1 MIIYKGKLFIISL
14 GREVNMF
21 QIIFWACAV
30 IILLGIELATF
41 QLVSIWFAGSSL
53 VCLICAAC
61 HMPESFMGQVVI
73 FVIISCLLLIATK
86 PLVKKLKATKS
97 VPTNADLDIGK
108 TATVIEAV
116 DANNGRVRLNGV
128 DWSARTADGKKLKVG
143 TNCTVEKIEGSKF
156 IVK

>member
-1 MIIYKGKLFIISL
+1 
-14 GREVNMF
+14 MF

-30 IILLGIELATF
+30 VILAGVELITF
-41 QLVSIWFAGSSL
+41 QLVSIWFAASSL

-61 HMPESFMGQVVI
+61 HTPESFLGQVII
-73 FVIISCLLLIATK
+73 FVIVSCLLLVATK
-86 PLVKKLKATKS
+86 PLVKKLKSTKS

-108 TATVIEAV
+108 TAVVIENV

-128 DWSARTADGKKLKVG
+128 DWAARTADGKKLRIGSNV
-143 TNCTVEKIEGSKF
+143 TVEKIEGSKF